1 MNDLKNTRRRTKAV
15 ELICEILKIDDNV
28 LNAFINNGTLPKAEK
43 NFAEKMKEAKAAK
56 KAKEEEK

>member
-28 LNAFINNGTLPKAEK
+28 LNEFINNGTLPKTEK

-56 KAKEEEK
+56 KAKEEGK